1 MTTIYLIRHAEAE
14 GNLYRRV
21 HGWYDSLITE
31 NGCRQIAALEERF
44 RDVPIDAVWS
54 SDLFRTRT
62 TAQAIYVPKA
72 LPLHTCA
79 GLRELK
85 LGAWEDRTFGAVRRS
100 DPRQM
105 ELFNRTDPAWEVEG
119 AETFFQLGDRIYET
133 VRRLARRYPD
143 QTVAMF
149 SHGMAIRQFLGK
161 VKDIPPEEWHAMPH
175 GDNTAVSCLTFDG
188 ERFAIQYEMDNSHL
202 PEDIS
207 TLARQSWW
215 RKDKKAAAD
224 VNLWADIPVKTWSQ
238 DQELYLKLRRE
249 ACPGVEDALLL
260 AEAEEL
266 WNRWPCGMWNINIF
280 HAGERPIGVILY
292 DDRCNTKRTGYIKFL
307 SLLPEDRGRG
317 LGIQLI
323 GAAVSM
329 HRNSG
334 RDRLRLHCPPDNE
347 RARRFF
353 ERYGFKLIRREKGQD
368 LLEKYIGSKG
378 RRAP

>member
-31 NGCRQIAALEERF
+31 NGYRQIAALEERF
-44 RDVPIDAVWS
+44 RDIHIDAVYS

-62 TAQAIYVPKA
+62 TARAIYRSKN
-72 LPLHTCA
+72 LPLRTEP
-79 GLRELK
+79 GLRELN
-85 LGAWEDRTFGAVRRS
+85 LGEWEDRTFGAVRHS
-100 DPRQM
+100 DPQQM
-105 ELFNRTDPAWEVEG
+105 NLFNRTDPAWEVEK
-119 AETFFQLGDRIYET
+119 AETFFQLGDRLYET
-133 VRRLARRYPD
+133 VGRLARRHPD

-149 SHGMAIRQFLGK
+149 SHGMAIRQFLGR
-161 VKDIPPEEWHAMPH
+161 VKNIPPEEWHAMPH
-175 GDNTAVSCLTFDG
+175 GDNTAVTCLTFDG
-188 ERFAIQYEMDNSHL
+188 EKFEIQYEMDNSHL

-215 RKDKKAAAD
+215 RKDKKTAAD

-249 ACPGVEDALLL
+249 VCPGVEDALLL

-266 WNRWPCGMWNINIF
+266 RNRWPCGMWNINIF
-280 HAGERPIGVILY
+280 HAGERPMGVILY
-292 DDRCNTKRTGYIKFL
+292 DDRCSTKRTGYIKFL

-334 RDRLRLHCPPDNE
+334 RDRLRLHCPADND

-353 ERYGFKLIRREKGQD
+353 EKYGFKKIGEGPEGD
-368 LLEKYIGSKG
+368 LLEKYIGFEW
-378 RRAP
+378 

>member
-31 NGCRQIAALEERF
+31 NGYRQIAALEERF
-44 RDVPIDAVWS
+44 RDIHIDAVYS
-54 SDLFRTRT
+54 SGLFRTRT
-62 TAQAIYVPKA
+62 TARAIYRSKN
-72 LPLHTCA
+72 LPLRTHP
-79 GLRELK
+79 GLRELN
-85 LGAWEDRTFGAVRRS
+85 LGEWEDRTFGAVRHS

-105 ELFNRTDPAWEVEG
+105 DLFNRTDPAWEVEK
-119 AETFFQLGDRIYET
+119 AENFFQLGDRLYET
-133 VRRLARRYPD
+133 VGRLAGRHPD
-143 QTVAMF
+143 QSVAMF
-149 SHGMAIRQFLGK
+149 SHGMAIRQFLGR
-161 VKDIPPEEWHAMPH
+161 VKNIPPEEWHAMPH
-175 GDNTAVSCLTFDG
+175 GDNTAVTCLTFDG
-188 ERFAIQYEMDNSHL
+188 EKFEIQYEMDNSHL

-215 RKDKKAAAD
+215 RKDKKTAAD

-249 ACPGVEDALLL
+249 VCPGVEDALLL

-329 HRNSG
+329 PRNGG
-334 RDRLRLHCPPDNE
+334 RARLRLHCPADND

-353 ERYGFKLIRREKGQD
+353 EKYGFKKIGEGPEGD
-368 LLEKYIGSKG
+368 LLEKYIGYDW
-378 RRAP
+378 

>member
-31 NGCRQIAALEERF
+31 NGYRQIAALEERF
-44 RDVPIDAVWS
+44 RDIHIDAVYS

-62 TAQAIYVPKA
+62 TARAIYRSKN
-72 LPLHTCA
+72 LPLRTHP
-79 GLRELK
+79 GLRELN
-85 LGAWEDRTFGAVRRS
+85 LGEWEDRTFGAVRHS

-105 ELFNRTDPAWEVEG
+105 DLFNRTDPAWEVEK
-119 AETFFQLGDRIYET
+119 AENFFQLGDRLYET
-133 VRRLARRYPD
+133 VGRLAGRHPD
-143 QTVAMF
+143 QSVAMF
-149 SHGMAIRQFLGK
+149 SHGMAIRQFLGR
-161 VKDIPPEEWHAMPH
+161 VKNIPPEEWHAMPH
-175 GDNTAVSCLTFDG
+175 GDNTAVTCLTFDG
-188 ERFAIQYEMDNSHL
+188 EKFAIQFEMDNSHL

-215 RKDKKAAAD
+215 RKDKKTAAD

-249 ACPGVEDALLL
+249 VCPGVEDALLL
-260 AEAEEL
+260 AEVEEL

-334 RDRLRLHCPPDNE
+334 RDRLHLHCPADND

-353 ERYGFKLIRREKGQD
+353 EKYGFKKIGEGPEGD
-368 LLEKYIGSKG
+368 LLEKYIGFEW
-378 RRAP
+378 

>member
-31 NGCRQIAALEERF
+31 NGYRQIAALEERF
-44 RDVPIDAVWS
+44 RDIHIDAVYS

-62 TAQAIYVPKA
+62 TARAIYRSKN
-72 LPLHTCA
+72 LPLRTEP
-79 GLRELK
+79 GLRELN
-85 LGAWEDRTFGAVRRS
+85 LGEWEDRTFGAVRHS
-100 DPRQM
+100 DPQQM
-105 ELFNRTDPAWEVEG
+105 DLFNRTDPAWEVEK
-119 AETFFQLGDRIYET
+119 AETFFQLGDRLYET
-133 VRRLARRYPD
+133 VGRLAERHPD

-149 SHGMAIRQFLGK
+149 SHGMAIRQFLGR
-161 VKDIPPEEWHAMPH
+161 VKNIPPEEWHAMPH
-175 GDNTAVSCLTFDG
+175 GDNTAVTCLTFDG
-188 ERFAIQYEMDNSHL
+188 EKFTIQFEMDNSHL

-215 RKDKKAAAD
+215 RKDKKTAAD

-238 DQELYLKLRRE
+238 NQELYLKLRRE
-249 ACPGVEDALLL
+249 VCPGTADWILLR
-260 AEAEEL
+260 EAEEL
-266 WNRWPCGMWNINIF
+266 RNRWPCGMWNINIF
-280 HAGERPIGVILY
+280 HAGERPMGVILY
-292 DDRCNTKRTGYIKFL
+292 DDRCSTKRTGYIKFL
-307 SLLPEDRGRG
+307 SILPEDRGRG

-334 RDRLRLHCPPDNE
+334 RDRLRLHCPADND

-353 ERYGFKLIRREKGQD
+353 EKYGFKKIGEGPEGD
-368 LLEKYIGSKG
+368 LLEKYIGFKW
-378 RRAP
+378 

>member
-1 MTTIYLIRHAEAE
+1 MTTIYLVRHAEAE
-14 GNLYRRV
+14 GNLYRRI
-21 HGWYDSLITE
+21 HGWYDSLITD
-31 NGCRQIAALEERF
+31 NGFRQIQALEARF
-44 RDVPIDAVWS
+44 RDIPVDAVWS
-54 SDLFRTRT
+54 SDLYRTMT
-62 TAQAIYVPKA
+62 TARAVYAPKG
-72 LPLHTCA
+72 LELRTDP
-79 GLRELK
+79 GLRELN
-85 LGAWEDRTFGAVRRS
+85 LGEWEDRTFGEVRHS
-100 DPRQM
+100 DPQKM
-105 ELFNRTDPAWEVEG
+105 DLFNRTDPRWKVENG
-119 AETFFQLGDRIYET
+119 ETFFQLGDRLDWT
-133 VRRLARRYPD
+133 VRRLAGRHPGR
-143 QTVAMF
+143 TIALF
-149 SHGMAIRQFLGK
+149 SHGMAIRQFLGR
-161 VKDIPPEEWHAMPH
+161 VKNIPAEEWHAMPH

-215 RKDKKAAAD
+215 RKDKKTAAD

-249 ACPGVEDALLL
+249 VCPGVEDALLL

-368 LLEKYIGSKG
+368 LLEKYIGFDPSQF
-378 RRAP
+378 

>member
-119 AETFFQLGDRIYET
+119 AETFFQLGDRVDET

-215 RKDKKAAAD
+215 RKDKKTAAD

-334 RDRLRLHCPPDNE
+334 RDRLRLHCPADNE

-353 ERYGFKLIRREKGQD
+353 QRYGFRKIGAGPEGD

>member
-31 NGCRQIAALEERF
+31 NGYRQIAALEERF
-44 RDVPIDAVWS
+44 RDIHIDAVYS

-62 TAQAIYVPKA
+62 TARAIYRSKN
-72 LPLHTCA
+72 LPLRTHP
-79 GLRELK
+79 GLRELN
-85 LGAWEDRTFGAVRRS
+85 LGEWEDRTFGAVRHS

-105 ELFNRTDPAWEVEG
+105 DLFNRTDPAWEVEK
-119 AETFFQLGDRIYET
+119 AENFFRLGDRLYET
-133 VRRLARRYPD
+133 VGRLAGRHPD
-143 QTVAMF
+143 QSVAMF
-149 SHGMAIRQFLGK
+149 SHGMAIRQFLGR
-161 VKDIPPEEWHAMPH
+161 VKNIPSEEWHAMPH
-175 GDNTAVSCLTFDG
+175 GDNTAVTCLTFDG
-188 ERFAIQYEMDNSHL
+188 EKFTIQFEMDNSHL

-215 RKDKKAAAD
+215 RKDKKTAAD

-249 ACPGVEDALLL
+249 VCPGVEDALLL

-323 GAAVSM
+323 GAAASM

-334 RDRLRLHCPPDNE
+334 RDRLRLHCPADND
-347 RARRFF
+347 RAWRFF
-353 ERYGFKLIRREKGQD
+353 EKYGFKKIGEGPEGD
-368 LLEKYIGSKG
+368 LLEKYIGFEW
-378 RRAP
+378 

>member
-31 NGCRQIAALEERF
+31 NGYRQIAALEERF
-44 RDVPIDAVWS
+44 RDIHIDAVYS

-62 TAQAIYVPKA
+62 TARAIYRSKN
-72 LPLHTCA
+72 LPLRTHP
-79 GLRELK
+79 GLRELN
-85 LGAWEDRTFGAVRRS
+85 LGEWEDRTFGAVRHS

-105 ELFNRTDPAWEVEG
+105 DLFNRTDPAWEVEK
-119 AETFFQLGDRIYET
+119 AENFFQLGDRLYET
-133 VRRLARRYPD
+133 VGRLAGRHPD
-143 QTVAMF
+143 QSVAMF
-149 SHGMAIRQFLGK
+149 SHGMAIRQFLGR
-161 VKDIPPEEWHAMPH
+161 VKNIPPEEWHAMPH
-175 GDNTAVSCLTFDG
+175 GDNTAVTCLTFDG
-188 ERFAIQYEMDNSHL
+188 EKFTIQFEMDNSHL

-215 RKDKKAAAD
+215 RKDKKTAAD

-260 AEAEEL
+260 TEAEEL

-334 RDRLRLHCPPDNE
+334 RDRLRLHCPADND

-353 ERYGFKLIRREKGQD
+353 EKYGFKKIGEGPEGD
-368 LLEKYIGSKG
+368 LLEKYIGYDW
-378 RRAP
+378 

>member
-31 NGCRQIAALEERF
+31 NGYRQIAALEERF
-44 RDVPIDAVWS
+44 RDIHIDAVYS

-62 TAQAIYVPKA
+62 TARAIYRSKN
-72 LPLHTCA
+72 LPLRAHP
-79 GLRELK
+79 GLRELN
-85 LGAWEDRTFGAVRRS
+85 LGEWEDRTFGAVRHS

-105 ELFNRTDPAWEVEG
+105 DLFNRTDPAWEVEK
-119 AETFFQLGDRIYET
+119 AETFFQLGDRLYET
-133 VRRLARRYPD
+133 VGRLARRHPD

-149 SHGMAIRQFLGK
+149 SHGMAIRQFLGR
-161 VKDIPPEEWHAMPH
+161 VKNIPPEEWHAMPH
-175 GDNTAVSCLTFDG
+175 GDNTAVTCLTFDG
-188 ERFAIQYEMDNSHL
+188 EKFTIQYEMDNSHL

-334 RDRLRLHCPPDNE
+334 RDRLRLHCPADND

-353 ERYGFKLIRREKGQD
+353 QKYGFKKIGEGPEGD
-368 LLEKYIGSKG
+368 LLEKYIGFEW
-378 RRAP
+378 